1 MEPSYKLFANI
12 HVFIS
17 SDIKHQKNAFRC
29 RRSRELISNSWKK
42 LFGTTRALGERETPL
57 QSRGSHTCGA
67 SWENVHKVA
76 VRHKNAIELLFGF
89 GVTRKVHS
97 PVWRKREH
105 YGHWHGTIHVPPQP
119 LKNWGNYEK
128 GGSHVT
134 KSLTWSV
141 RPKAAAGPCRKLL
154 PVPQNVF
161 SDSRSGH
168 GNWGGEDLSNIQ
180 NPCIFFF
187 VLGVNSLSTKIYT
200 ETFKICNTSKIHH
213 TRLLPQWLYHM

>member
-17 SDIKHQKNAFRC
+17 SDIKRQKNAFRC

-42 LFGTTRALGERETPL
+42 LCGTTRALGEWETPL
-57 QSRGSHTCGA
+57 HSRGSHTCGA

-97 PVWRKREH
+97 PVWRKRER
-105 YGHWHGTIHVPPQP
+105 YGHWHGTTHVPPQP
-119 LKNWGNYEK
+119 LKNWGNYGK

-134 KSLTWSV
+134 KSLTLSV
-141 RPKAAAGPCRKLL
+141 RPKAAAGPAESSC
-154 PVPQNVF
+154 
-161 SDSRSGH
+161 
-168 GNWGGEDLSNIQ
+168 LSLRT
-180 NPCIFFF
+180 CS
-187 VLGVNSLSTKIYT
+187 VTVEAATVTKEEETWVIY
-200 ETFKICNTSKIHH
+200 KIHVYSSSCWVSI
-213 TRLLPQWLYHM
+213 L